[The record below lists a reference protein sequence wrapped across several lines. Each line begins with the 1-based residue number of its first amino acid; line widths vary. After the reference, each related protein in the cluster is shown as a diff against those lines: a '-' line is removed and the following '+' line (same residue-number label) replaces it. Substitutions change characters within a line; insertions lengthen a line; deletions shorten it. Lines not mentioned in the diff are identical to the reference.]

1 MTIFSRQVHRF
12 SLMTYDYSNPNKP
25 GPNSP
30 VDWIRTSVE
39 HLSKG
44 LSKDIRAKL
53 LVGLNFYGN
62 DYLQGGGGGAI
73 LGHQYAELLAAH
85 KPALTWNAQYEEHVF
100 TYTTNRQKHTVYYPT
115 VTVRASIFFFF
126 FFFSFFPQL
135 KLNAHALQ
143 SIQRRFDLAK
153 ELGVGISVWEIGQGL
168 DYWYSMF

>member
-126 FFFSFFPQL
+126 FLFFFSPTQAKRPCSPVDTASL
-135 KLNAHALQ
+135 RLG
-143 SIQRRFDLAK
+143 QRTGGWYFS
-153 ELGVGISVWEIGQGL
+153 LGDWTGT
-168 DYWYSMF
+168 